1 VWYFFEWYFVSVV
14 KWTHT
19 HTPAPESIISRSA
32 EFTELTVES
41 KTALTDIEFHAS
53 TVKRHRTR
61 NPLGSLSL
69 KTKFMIVKIILISS
83 LRVELTLVANPVM
96 KDISRIQKEKV
107 TESEM
112 TSFAVSL
119 TVQS

>member
-19 HTPAPESIISRSA
+19 HTPAPESIISKSE

-41 KTALTDIEFHAS
+41 KTALTDMEFHAS
-53 TVKRHRTR
+53 TVNRHRTR

-69 KTKFMIVKIILISS
+69 KTKFLRVKTILISS
-83 LRVELTLVANPVM
+83 LMIELTLVANPVM
-96 KDISRIQKEKV
+96 RDMNRIQKEKV

-112 TSFAVSL
+112 TASAVSL